1 MTHILYPNLLR
12 AAALLVASTIVP
24 SCAPVDALNASVS
37 TRGLQILRDIAYAPG
52 PRGRLDLYRPAMLA
66 ERPPLVVFIYGGSW
80 KTGSKDDY
88 QFVAAPLAR
97 AGLVVAVPDYRL
109 YPEVR
114 FPVFLEDNARAVAFA
129 RAHAAEW
136 GADPDRVFLIGHSAG
151 AYNVTMLAMDAH
163 YLAAEGVAAASLS
176 GVVGIA
182 TPADFLPIREED
194 IRDIFSTAPDPAAS
208 QPVAFAD
215 GHNPPLLLLHGGADS
230 TVYPRNSTSLT
241 GRIKAAGG
249 PVELKIYPEVGHIG
263 IITSF
268 APLFEGRAPVLAD
281 VLAFIRAHGGTVNAT
296 PNVPPGVPPNAHRPG
311 AL

>member
-1 MTHILYPNLLR
+1 MGDMTHILYPNLLR
-12 AAALLVASTIVP
+12 AAALLVASTIMP

-37 TRGLQILRDIAYAPG
+37 TRGLQIRRDIAYAPG
-52 PRGRLDLYRPAMLA
+52 PRGGLDLYRPALLP

-80 KTGSKDDY
+80 KTGRKDDY

-114 FPVFLEDNARAVAFA
+114 FPAFLEDNARAVAFA

-136 GADPDRVFLIGHSAG
+136 GADPERVFLIGHSAG
-151 AYNVTMLAMDAH
+151 AYNVAMLALDRH
-163 YLAAEGVAAASLS
+163 FLAAEGIAAQSLA

-182 TPADFLPIREED
+182 TPADFLPFRDAD
-194 IRDIFSTAPDPAAS
+194 IRDIFSPASDPAVT
-208 QPVAFAD
+208 QPVSFAD
-215 GHNPPLLLLHGGADS
+215 DHNPPLLLLHGGADS

-249 PVELKIYPEVGHIG
+249 EVELKIYPEVGHIG
-263 IITSF
+263 IVTSF

-281 VLAFIRAHGGTVNAT
+281 VMAFIRAHTETAS
-296 PNVPPGVPPNAHRPG
+296 